1 MPSRTSGWRAHVS
14 RPGRRSSS
22 GWPHSRHSVGTA
34 SVGSTSSVSSATVWV
49 SPAECLRSP
58 ARARSGAPTRLRG
71 VAHPARRSRGAGTR
85 PTGAAMSARPS
96 SATAPAAE
104 PMPCGAG
111 GPCRPGWRPG
121 PAPGAT
127 ATGRD
132 RPLAG
137 RHQHRPAAGPSRP
150 TAPVPGPRPPGVA
163 QHDQVHPIQSLAP
176 SSLFVSAPV
185 PEPGSRSGPLSS
197 TRKFANGSAL
207 IATPI
212 SEVWAFRNRER
223 SR

>member
-1 MPSRTSGWRAHVS
+1 VPGPARPPGRGVWPIPLGARAEPGRSRPARRC
-14 RPGRRSSS
+14 RPGR
-22 GWPHSRHSVGTA
+22 
-34 SVGSTSSVSSATVWV
+34 
-49 SPAECLRSP
+49 
-58 ARARSGAPTRLRG
+58 
-71 VAHPARRSRGAGTR
+71 ARRQPR
-85 PTGAAMSARPS
+85 P
-96 SATAPAAE
+96 APAAE

-137 RHQHRPAAGPSRP
+137 RHQHRAPLPGLRGQPL
-150 TAPVPGPRPPGVA
+150 PVPGPQPPGVA

-197 TRKFANGSAL
+197 RRT
-207 IATPI
+207 
-212 SEVWAFRNRER
+212 VRER
-223 SR
+223 LGAHRYSDQRGLGFSES